1 MVAGGYL
8 DDAKVNAEK
17 NVSRFK
23 YWTDKGYD
31 IITACTS
38 CGLMLKQEYNELF
51 DIEAL
56 ETCSK
61 RIYDAMEYLAILA
74 DNNELNTDFKFDNKN
89 ICIMLLVI

>member
-1 MVAGGYL
+1 
-8 DDAKVNAEK
+8 
-17 NVSRFK
+17 
-23 YWTDKGYD
+23 
-31 IITACTS
+31 
-38 CGLMLKQEYNELF
+38 MLKQEYNELF